1 VKSRPVASPQ
11 LRVLPMEVPPI
22 LPPQPK
28 KQNAQSLEDILLSL
42 GPITGVSY
50 EPFKPEPKQAARA
63 LLPSS
68 FPQNPHPFDYFSLFF
83 TRDLFQTITTNTN
96 RYASLQRMQV
106 QQERAREWRDLLLEE
121 LYVFLGAIIYMG
133 VYEEPQIEMY

>member
-1 VKSRPVASPQ
+1 MKSRPVASPQ

-96 RYASLQRMQV
+96 RYASIQRLQV
-106 QQERAREWRDLLLEE
+106 QQERAREWTDLLMEE
-121 LYVFLGAIIYMG
+121 LYVFIGAIIYMG
-133 VYEEPQIEMY
+133 VHEEPAIEMY

>member
-1 VKSRPVASPQ
+1 MKSRPVASPQ

-96 RYASLQRMQV
+96 RYASIQR
-106 QQERAREWRDLLLEE
+106 L
-121 LYVFLGAIIYMG
+121 
-133 VYEEPQIEMY
+133 